1 MSDVGGAHL
10 FDRGAYGAP
19 VEELPSQE
27 IVRRARE
34 KERSSPGGRLPLP
47 AYVEWATYP
56 FEGELRVRPVA
67 DVVLPE
73 APRSGA
79 GGIDCSACE
88 RKDDTFVWTNERW
101 RVTTTEEPT
110 GMPVVLLLEPR
121 VHADL
126 HDLPREMLAEL
137 GVMLWRIEAALTA
150 LGGVGRVQM
159 ARWGD
164 GAEHLHWWFFV
175 RPLGLVQ
182 ARGSFLADWDDVLPP
197 RPRADWEVDLARVA
211 VALTAMEAADA
222 AP

>member
-1 MSDVGGAHL
+1 MDW
-10 FDRGAYGAP
+10 P
-19 VEELPSQE
+19 
-27 IVRRARE
+27 
-34 KERSSPGGRLPLP
+34 
-47 AYVEWATYP
+47 TYP
-56 FEGELRVRPVA
+56 FEGEMRVRPVA

-73 APRSGA
+73 PPRSGA
-79 GGIDCSACE
+79 GGTDCSACE
-88 RKDDTFVWTNERW
+88 RDDAAYVWTDERW
-101 RVTTTEEPT
+101 RLTSTDAPT

-126 HDLPREMLAEL
+126 HDLPPELVQEL
-137 GVMLWRIEAALTA
+137 GTMLWRVEAALTS

-197 RPRADWEVDLARVA
+197 RPRAEWEADLARVA
-211 VALTAMEAADA
+211 AAMEAG

>member
-1 MSDVGGAHL
+1 MD
-10 FDRGAYGAP
+10 
-19 VEELPSQE
+19 ELPSQE

-34 KERSSPGGRLPLP
+34 KEQSSPGGRLPLP
-47 AYVEWATYP
+47 GYVDWATYP
-56 FEGELRVRPVA
+56 YEGELRVRPVA

-73 APRSGA
+73 PPRSGA
-79 GGIDCSACE
+79 GGVDCSACQ
-88 RKDDTFVWTNERW
+88 RPDASYVWTDVNW
-101 RVTTTEEPT
+101 RVSSTEEPT

-126 HDLPREMLAEL
+126 QDLPPDLVAQL
-137 GVMLWRIEAALTA
+137 GVMLWRIEAALTS

-182 ARGSFLADWDDVLPP
+182 ARGSFLADWDDILPP
-197 RPRADWEVDLARVA
+197 RPREEWAADLRRVA
-211 VALTAMEAADA
+211 QALEQSEALPVS

>member
-1 MSDVGGAHL
+1 MD
-10 FDRGAYGAP
+10 D
-19 VEELPSQE
+19 ELPAHH

-34 KERSSPGGRLPLP
+34 QEQTSPSGRLPLP
-47 AYVEWATYP
+47 DYVSWPTFPY
-56 FEGELRVRPVA
+56 EGELRVRPVA

-73 APRSGA
+73 PPREGEGGA
-79 GGIDCSACE
+79 DCWACE
-88 RKDDTFVWTNERW
+88 QPDEAYVWTDDSW
-101 RVTTTEEPT
+101 RVGSTMEPT

-126 HDLPREMLAEL
+126 HDLPAALVAQL
-137 GVMLWRIEAALTA
+137 GTMLWRIEAALTS

-182 ARGSFLADWDDVLPP
+182 ARGSFLCDWDDVLPP
-197 RPRADWEVDLARVA
+197 RPREEWLADLARVA
-211 VALTAMEAADA
+211 AALNDPAGDVPVPLEPALQAATDL
-222 AP
+222 